1 MKTLMVQ
8 VTNYIGGE
16 CNEGKAQGA
25 LRTWDRDIELG
36 LRGQARIGLRG
47 Q

>member
-8 VTNYIGGE
+8 VMNYIVSE

-25 LRTWDRDIELG
+25 LRTQDRDIELG
-36 LRGQARIGLRG
+36 LRGQARLH
-47 Q
+47 